1 MELVKSHTTSIKG
14 IAILLMLWHHLFLST
29 VEYGVWANSFSSIAK
44 LCVALFLFVS
54 GYGLTKQYS
63 KLEKPHVKNT
73 IKFLVLRYL
82 KFFLPYWF
90 CFAIIVAVGNVFGY
104 GFADAYPPSRNT
116 LKCFLLDTFGQMG
129 YASYLPTWWFNK
141 MILQLYL
148 VFPLLY
154 LMVLNKYVALA
165 SMVAIF
171 VMQPHALQL
180 PGNVFFV
187 VEGGLPAF
195 FVGMMVAKHHWLP
208 QPDGKAT
215 RIVAGVVAAVLC
227 FGLAVWH
234 QSGLGV
240 YYTILIRAVMAVSI
254 AYLFSLI
261 SSNFAPLQYI
271 GQFATTMYLL
281 HTLFLKLILN
291 MVYAP
296 RYPILIFLW
305 FLALS
310 LAGAVL
316 IGYLQ
321 KWVRYD
327 KLQGFVFGKAERL
340 FSLL

>member
-54 GYGLTKQYS
+54 GYGLTKQYA
-63 KLEKPHVKNT
+63 KLEKPYLKNT
-73 IKFLVLRYL
+73 VKFLVLRYL

-90 CFAIIVAVGNVFGY
+90 CFAIIVAVGNAFGY

-116 LKCFLLDTFGQMG
+116 LKCFLLDIWGQMG

-154 LMVLNKYVALA
+154 LLVRNRYVAL
-165 SMVAIF
+165 VALAAIA
-171 VMQPHALQL
+171 VMQPNALRL
-180 PGNVFFV
+180 PGNIFFV

-195 FVGMMVAKHHWLP
+195 FVGMMMAKHQWVP

-234 QSGLGV
+234 QSGIAV
-240 YYTILIRAVMAVSI
+240 YYAILIRAVMAVSV
-254 AYLFSLI
+254 AYLFSL
-261 SSNFAPLQYI
+261 SSSQFAPLQYV
-271 GQFATTMYLL
+271 GQLATTMYLL
-281 HTLFLKLILN
+281 HTLFLKLIPN
-291 MVYAP
+291 VVYAP
-296 RYPILIFLW
+296 RFPILIFFW
-305 FLALS
+305 FLVFS
-310 LAGAVL
+310 LAGAML

-321 KWVRYD
+321 KRVRYD
-327 KLQGFVFGKAERL
+327 NLQGSVLGKVERVL
-340 FSLL
+340 

>member
-54 GYGLTKQYS
+54 GYGLTKQYA
-63 KLEKPHVKNT
+63 KLEKPYLKNT
-73 IKFLVLRYL
+73 VKFLVLRYL

-90 CFAIIVAVGNVFGY
+90 CFAIIVAVGNAFGY

-116 LKCFLLDTFGQMG
+116 LKCFLLDIWGQMG

-154 LMVLNKYVALA
+154 LLVRNRYVAL
-165 SMVAIF
+165 VALAAIA
-171 VMQPHALQL
+171 VMQPNALRL
-180 PGNVFFV
+180 PGNIFFV

-195 FVGMMVAKHHWLP
+195 FVGMMMAKHPWLP
-208 QPDGKAT
+208 QPVGKAT

-240 YYTILIRAVMAVSI
+240 YYIILIRAAMAVSV

-261 SSNFAPLQYI
+261 SNKLAPLQYV

-281 HTLFLKLILN
+281 HTLFLKLIPN
-291 MVYAP
+291 VVYAP

-321 KWVRYD
+321 KLVRYD
-327 KLQGFVFGKAERL
+327 KLQGFVLGKVNRIL
-340 FSLL
+340 

>member
-1 MELVKSHTTSIKG
+1 MELTKQDTIAIKG

-54 GYGLTKQYS
+54 GYGLTKQYT
-63 KLEKPHVKNT
+63 KLEKPYFKNT
-73 IKFLVLRYL
+73 VEFLALRYL

-90 CFAIIVAVGNVFGY
+90 CFAIIVAVGNAFGY
-104 GFADAYPPSRNT
+104 GFADAYSPSRNT
-116 LKCFLLDTFGQMG
+116 LKCFLLDIWGQMG

-141 MILQLYL
+141 MILQLYF

-154 LMVLNKYVALA
+154 LLVRNRYVAL
-165 SMVAIF
+165 VALAAIA
-171 VMQPHALQL
+171 VMQPNVLRL
-180 PGNVFFV
+180 PGNIFFV

-195 FVGMMVAKHHWLP
+195 FVGMMMAKHPWLP
-208 QPDGKAT
+208 QPVGKAT
-215 RIVAGVVAAVLC
+215 RIVAGVIAIVLC
-227 FGLAVWH
+227 LGLAVLH
-234 QSGLGV
+234 QSGIGV
-240 YYTILIRAVMAVSI
+240 YYTILVRAAMAVSV

-261 SSNFAPLQYI
+261 SNKLAPLQYV

-281 HTLFLKLILN
+281 HTLFLKLIPN
-291 MVYAP
+291 VVYAP

-321 KWVRYD
+321 KLVRYD
-327 KLQGFVFGKAERL
+327 KLQGFVLGKVNRIL
-340 FSLL
+340 

>member
-1 MELVKSHTTSIKG
+1 MELVKKDTTAIKG
-14 IAILLMLWHHLFLST
+14 IAILLMLWHHLFLSSA
-29 VEYGVWANSFSSIAK
+29 EYGAWANFFAGIAK

-63 KLEKPHVKNT
+63 KVEKPYFKNT
-73 IKFLVLRYL
+73 VKFLALRYL

-90 CFAIIVAVGNVFGY
+90 CFAVIVAIGNAFGY
-104 GFADAYPPSRNT
+104 GLADAYPPSRNV
-116 LKCFLLDTFGQMG
+116 LKCFLLDVFGQMG
-129 YASYLPTWWFNK
+129 YASYIPTWWFNK

-154 LMVLNKYVALA
+154 LVVRNRYVAL
-165 SMVAIF
+165 VALAAIA
-171 VMQPHALQL
+171 VMQPNALRL
-180 PGNVFFV
+180 PGNIFFV

-195 FVGMMVAKHHWLP
+195 FVGMMMAKHQWLP

-215 RIVAGVVAAVLC
+215 RIVAGVIAVVLC

-240 YYTILIRAVMAVSI
+240 YYTILIRAAMAVSV
-254 AYLFSLI
+254 AYLFSL
-261 SSNFAPLQYI
+261 SSSQFAPLQYV
-271 GQFATTMYLL
+271 GQLATTMYLL
-281 HTLFLKLILN
+281 HTLFLKLIPDV
-291 MVYAP
+291 VYAP

-321 KWVRYD
+321 KWIRYD
-327 KLQGFVFGKAERL
+327 KLQAFILDKVKRIL
-340 FSLL
+340 